1 MNIHLFAIGK
11 LKKGPETELCARYLD
26 RFKKAGPPLGL
37 EFGKLME
44 ISESRAQTSNGRKDE
59 EAAQLVKSLPQGAK
73 LIILD
78 ERGDNISS
86 ENFAKLLADMR
97 DQGTRDVLFAL
108 GGADGHATST
118 QQKAYKSLS
127 FGKMTWPH
135 QMARFMLAEQLY
147 RSTTIL
153 SGHPYHR
160 I

>member
-1 MNIHLFAIGK
+1 MKIHLFAIGK
-11 LKKGPETELCARYLD
+11 LKKGPETELAARYID

-37 EFGKLME
+37 EFGKLIE
-44 ISESRAQTSNGRKDE
+44 ISESRAQTADMRKSDD
-59 EAAQLVKSLPQGAK
+59 AVQLEKSMPQGAK

-86 ENFAKLLADMR
+86 ENFARLLADLR
-97 DQGTRDVLFAL
+97 DQGTRDVLFAI
-108 GGADGHATST
+108 GGADGHATRT
-118 QQKAYKSLS
+118 QQKAYQSLS
-127 FGKMTWPH
+127 FGKLTWPH

-147 RSTTIL
+147 RSVTIL